1 MRAAIGVLLAIGL
14 AVPAAAQVAAPE
26 PALSIRPFVMGM
38 QQSFAAVKTFE
49 AVFGRPDAPFW
60 GGGVDVVLLQHYFVE
75 VAASR
80 LLKKDAVLT
89 GHRVAVLNGQTYDL
103 GMPLTASIKP
113 LEVVGGYRFTFWPRV
128 VPYAGAG
135 FGTYAY
141 TETCQGDA
149 TRPNLCAAL
158 ADPGDTADVNAH
170 HRGLV
175 LVGGA
180 EVRLHRWIGIA
191 ADVHFTRVPGIIGAG
206 GASRELGE
214 TDLGG
219 VSARFKVLV
228 GR

>member
-1 MRAAIGVLLAIGL
+1 VRAALAVLFAIGL
-14 AVPAAAQVAAPE
+14 AGPAAAQGTAPE

-38 QQSFAAVKTFE
+38 HESFAAVKTFD
-49 AVFGRPDAPFW
+49 AVFGRSDASFW
-60 GGGVDVVLLQHYFVE
+60 GGGVDLVLFQHYYVE

-80 LLKKDAVLT
+80 LLKKNAVLT

-103 GMPLTASIKP
+103 GMPLTASIRP
-113 LEVVGGYRFTFWPRV
+113 LEVVGGYRVTFWPRV
-128 VPYAGAG
+128 VPYVGAG
-135 FGTYAY
+135 FGSYEY
-141 TETCQGDA
+141 TETCQNDA

-158 ADPGDTADVNAH
+158 ADPGETANVDTH

-175 LVGGA
+175 VVGGA
-180 EVRLHRWIGIA
+180 EIRLHRWVGIA

-206 GASRELGE
+206 GVSKELGE
-214 TDLGG
+214 SNLGG